1 MMVTSEESLQLAS
14 LVDFFDLASFR
25 LGADALCAAARCA
38 GLAIELSA
46 VLPTSGLYGDGPFAA
61 TRDLRRATD
70 LISTA
75 TIQRG
80 D

>member
-1 MMVTSEESLQLAS
+1 MMVSSEASPQLGSAA
-14 LVDFFDLASFR
+14 DFFDLASFR
-25 LGADALCAAARCA
+25 LGAGALCAAAQCA

-46 VLPTSGLYGDGPFAA
+46 LLPMTAAHGDGHFAG

-75 TIQRG
+75 VIQRG

>member
-1 MMVTSEESLQLAS
+1 MMVTSQESPKLAPV
-14 LVDFFDLASFR
+14 VDFFDLASFR

-46 VLPTSGLYGDGPFAA
+46 VLPKSGPFGDGPFAA

-75 TIQRG
+75 AIQRG

>member
-1 MMVTSEESLQLAS
+1 MMVTSQESPQLAS
-14 LVDFFDLASFR
+14 VADLFDLASFR

-38 GLAIELSA
+38 GFAIQLSA
-46 VLPTSGLYGDGPFAA
+46 VLPTSGPYGDGPFAA

-70 LISTA
+70 LLFTA
-75 TIQRG
+75 AIQRG